1 MKNRISVFVVGL
13 IAGIILSLFM
23 LQLVLPGKMVVEYES
38 KYDFAQTVEAIK
50 TSAAKNNWSMPH
62 TYDLQATMKKNN
74 FDIQPVKVFSLC
86 KPEHAQKILS
96 GNTVRAASAIMPCRV
111 SVYEKEGKTY
121 VSMLNA
127 GLASKFMGKTLKNIL
142 GEVSEESMLIL
153 DSVIKN

>member
-1 MKNRISVFVVGL
+1 MKNRVSVFIVGL
-13 IAGIILSLFM
+13 IAGIALSLFM

-38 KYDFAQTVEAIK
+38 KYDFAKTVEAIK

-74 FDIQPVKVFSLC
+74 FDVQPVMVFSLC
-86 KPEHAQKILS
+86 KPEHAHKVLS
-96 GNTVRAASAIMPCRV
+96 GNMERVASAIMPCRV

-121 VSMLNA
+121 ISMLNA
-127 GLASKFMGKTLKNIL
+127 GLASRFMGKTLKNIL